1 MRHPLCGMLLRRLE
15 EVTETQKDLIHG
27 LKIFGAKTGTIVE
40 IMLRLET
47 ESQQEEMLG
56 YMVDH
61 RDATPESLLEMARA
75 SRPA

>member
-1 MRHPLCGMLLRRLE
+1 M
-15 EVTETQKDLIHG
+15 TETQKDLIHG

-47 ESQQEEMLG
+47 ESQQKEMLG

-61 RDATPESLLEMARA
+61 RDATPEELLDEARRI
-75 SRPA
+75 SRA

>member
-1 MRHPLCGMLLRRLE
+1 M
-15 EVTETQKDLIHG
+15 TETQKDLIHG

-47 ESQQEEMLG
+47 ESQQEEMLS

-61 RDATPESLLEMARA
+61 RGATPESLLEMARA